1 MAGSPGAFGMG
12 REPTIQPSKERSLE
26 TKERRAAQ
34 RRRRDR
40 RAEGRLERQLF
51 WMLWGVAI
59 MNYMDAG
66 QTVYLLNVKL
76 MVEANRLMAYLL
88 EHSPYAFWLY
98 KTLVP
103 SLGCYLL
110 WRYRKRVRWLYG
122 AVLTVFAVY
131 FTVVIRSFLYM
142 LLPIGPPV

>member
-1 MAGSPGAFGMG
+1 MN
-12 REPTIQPSKERSLE
+12 PTKA
-26 TKERRAAQ
+26 ERRALQ

-40 RAEGRLERQLF
+40 RAEGRMERQLF

-59 MNYMDAG
+59 MNYLDAG

-76 MVEANRLMAYLL
+76 MIEANRLMAWLL
-88 EHSPYAFWLY
+88 DHSPYAFWLY

-110 WRYRKRVRWLYG
+110 WRSRRRVRWMYG

-131 FTVVIRSFLYM
+131 LTVVIRSFLYM
-142 LLPIGPPV
+142 LLPIGRPV

>member
-1 MAGSPGAFGMG
+1 MN
-12 REPTIQPSKERSLE
+12 PTKA
-26 TKERRAAQ
+26 ERRALQ

-40 RAEGRLERQLF
+40 RAEGRMERQLF

-59 MNYMDAG
+59 MNYLDAG

-76 MVEANRLMAYLL
+76 MVEANRLMAWLL
-88 EHSPYAFWLY
+88 DHSPYAFWLY

-110 WRYRKRVRWLYG
+110 WRSRRRVRWMYG

-131 FTVVIRSFLYM
+131 LTVVIRSFLYM
-142 LLPIGPPV
+142 LLPIGRPV

>member
-1 MAGSPGAFGMG
+1 MG
-12 REPTIQPSKERSLE
+12 KPDT
-26 TKERRAAQ
+26 ERRGPQ

-40 RAEGRLERQLF
+40 RAEGRMERQLF
-51 WMLWGVAI
+51 WMLWGVGL
-59 MNYMDAG
+59 MNYLDAG

-88 EHSPYAFWLY
+88 DHSPYVFWLY

-103 SLGCYLL
+103 SLGCFLL
-110 WRYRKRVRWLYG
+110 WKFHRRVKWMYG

-131 FTVVIRSFLYM
+131 ATVVIRSFLYM
-142 LLPIGPPV
+142 LLPIHPPA

>member
-1 MAGSPGAFGMG
+1 MAGNPGSSRDG
-12 REPTIQPSKERSLE
+12 RETMNRLKAEQ
-26 TKERRAAQ
+26 RRLQ

-40 RAEGRLERQLF
+40 RAESRMEHQLF
-51 WMLWGVAI
+51 WMLWGVAF
-59 MNYMDAG
+59 MNYLDAG

-76 MVEANRLMAYLL
+76 MVEANRLMAWMLD
-88 EHSPYAFWLY
+88 HSPYAFWLY

-103 SLGCYLL
+103 SFGCFLL
-110 WRYRKRVRWLYG
+110 WKFRKRVRWMYG

-142 LLPIGPPV
+142 LLPIGPPL

>member
-1 MAGSPGAFGMG
+1 M
-12 REPTIQPSKERSLE
+12 ERPK
-26 TKERRAAQ
+26 TERRAGQ
-34 RRRRDR
+34 RRRHDR
-40 RAEGRLERQLF
+40 RAESRMERQLF
-51 WMLWGVAI
+51 WMLWGVAV
-59 MNYMDAG
+59 MNYLDAG

-76 MVEANRLMAYLL
+76 MVEANRIMAWILD
-88 EHSPYAFWLY
+88 HSPYAFWLY

-103 SLGCYLL
+103 SLGCFLL
-110 WRYRKRVRWLYG
+110 WKFRKRVRWMYG